1 MKRFAALLVLA
12 LSANRLSAQQPPPK
26 PLPTNPLQARLARI
40 FDRKEFEPKTFGPF
54 RWMENGKAYT
64 TLEAQPGSKETKDL
78 VRYDAATGAR
88 RVLMPASRLVAPATP
103 GGTRPPAAAEKDA
116 QLAAATPGAKA
127 LDVEDYAWSDDG
139 KKLLV
144 FADAKKV
151 WRRKT
156 RDDYWLLDVASGVL
170 HRIGASRPESSLMFA
185 KLSPDGTRAA
195 YVSNNDLWV
204 EDVASGA
211 VTRLTS
217 DGSATIINGTA
228 DWVYEEEL
236 ALRDAF
242 RWSPDGKDIAFWRFD
257 QSGVGEFSLIND
269 TDTFYPV
276 VTKIPYPKAGTKNS
290 EAKIGIVSAAGGAP
304 RWVQL
309 PGDPRDTYI
318 AEMEWVDDAQIAIQQ
333 LNRLQ
338 NTDDVWLADRAT
350 GAVHR
355 MLEEKDA
362 AWVDV
367 FHSWRWLPGNREL
380 LWLSERDGWRH
391 AYAAPRDGGAPRLLT
406 PGDFDLADV
415 AGIDEKAGLLY
426 FDASPGDST
435 RRYLYRVR
443 LDGKGAPERVTPAA
457 AAGTHG
463 YRISPDGH
471 FAVHTFSTANTPP
484 VIDLVRLPSHERV
497 RVLEDN
503 AAAAAAVAG
512 WMRPPIEFFKVDIG
526 GGVSLDG
533 WMIRP
538 ETFDPSKKYPLVMYV
553 YGEPAG
559 AEVVDRWDENRGL
572 FHRALASAGYIVG
585 CVDNRGTP
593 ALKGRAW
600 RKSIYGEVGVLAT
613 ADQTAAVKALLASRP
628 YLDPERVASWGW
640 SGVGSMTL
648 NLLFRSPDVYKVGM
662 SVAPVPDQALYDT
675 IYQERYMGLPQQNAE
690 GYKKGSPINFAEGL
704 KGKLLLVHGSGD
716 DNVHYQ
722 GSERLVNRLVALEK
736 PFDFMVYPNR
746 THAINEG
753 EGTSFHLHARLARYL
768 LENMPPG
775 SNAR

>member
-1 MKRFAALLVLA
+1 MK
-12 LSANRLSAQQPPPK
+12 RLSAIAILLLAAAVRAQEPR
-26 PLPTNPLQARLARI
+26 PLPTDPLQARLARI
-40 FDRKEFEPKTFGPF
+40 FDRKEFEAKTFGPF

-64 TLEAQPGSKETKDL
+64 TLEDVPGSKDAKDL
-78 VRYDAATGAR
+78 VRYDSATGTR
-88 RVLMPASRLVAPATP
+88 RVLVPATRLV
-103 GGTRPPAAAEKDA
+103 
-116 QLAAATPGAKA
+116 PGAGA
-127 LDVEDYAWSDDG
+127 APLVVEDYAWSDDG

-144 FADAKKV
+144 FANAKKV

-156 RDDYWLLDVASGVL
+156 RGDYWLLDVASGAL
-170 HRIGASRPESSLMFA
+170 HRIGASRPDASLMFA
-185 KLSPDGTRAA
+185 KLSPDATRVA
-195 YVSNNDLWV
+195 YVSGNDLWV
-204 EDVASGA
+204 ENAASGA

-236 ALRDAF
+236 DLRDGF

-257 QSGVGEFSLIND
+257 SAGVGEFSLIDD
-269 TDTFYPV
+269 TDTLYPV
-276 VTKIPYPKAGTKNS
+276 VTKIPYPKAGTTNS
-290 EAKIGIVSAAGGAP
+290 EVKIGIVSASGGSP
-304 RWVQL
+304 RWAAL
-309 PGDPRDTYI
+309 PGDPRNTY
-318 AEMEWVDDAQIAIQQ
+318 AAAMEWVDDSQVAVQQ

-350 GAVHR
+350 GAVRR
-355 MLEEKDA
+355 MLQERDD

-367 FHSWRWLPGNREL
+367 FDGWRWLPGGRDL
-380 LWLSERDGWRH
+380 LWVSERDGWRH

-406 PGDFDLADV
+406 AGDFDLAEV
-415 AGIDEKAGLLY
+415 VGVDEKAGLLY
-426 FDASPGDST
+426 FIASPGDAT
-435 RRYLYRVR
+435 RRYLYRAR

-457 AAGTHG
+457 AAGTHS
-463 YRISPDGH
+463 YRISPDGR
-471 FAVHTFSTANTPP
+471 FAVHTFSTYDRPP

-503 AAAAAAVAG
+503 AALAAAVAA
-512 WMRPPIEFFKVDIG
+512 WTRPPTEFFQVEIP
-526 GGVSLDG
+526 GGVSMDG
-533 WMIRP
+533 LMIRP
-538 ETFDPSKKYPLVMYV
+538 ERFDASKKYPLVMYV

-559 AEVVDRWDENRGL
+559 AQVVDKWDGNRYL
-572 FHRALASAGYIVG
+572 FHRALADAGYVVG

-593 ALKGRAW
+593 SLKGRTW
-600 RKSIYGEVGVLAT
+600 RKIIYGEVGVLAT
-613 ADQTAAVKALLASRP
+613 ADQTAAVRALLASRA

-640 SGVGSMTL
+640 SGGGSMTL

-662 SVAPVPDQALYDT
+662 SVAPVPDQTLYDT
-675 IYQERYMGLPQQNAE
+675 IYQERYMGLPKENAE
-690 GYKKGSPINFAEGL
+690 GYRKGSPINFAEGL

-722 GSERLVNRLVALEK
+722 GSERLINRLVVLEK

-768 LENMPPG
+768 LENLPAGPK
-775 SNAR
+775 